1 MTPTA
6 DDIRALHAQG
16 VTLNE
21 CCARLK
27 IGWHT
32 LKKLMGTPVKP
43 IKPEP
48 VVMPKW
54 PKVGWELRRD
64 EIRSKAAQ
72 KRNMR

>member
-1 MTPTA
+1 MTRKPNHATA
-6 DDIRALHAQG
+6 DDIRNLHAQG

-21 CCARLK
+21 CCAKLH

-32 LKKLMGTPVKP
+32 MKKLLGTPVKP

-54 PKVGWELRRD
+54 PATRFEIYAR
-64 EIRSKAAQ
+64 EIRRA
-72 KRNMR
+72 RR